1 MLRTFARLQKNKYM
15 ETNHQPAKNQEI
27 SSLEKMII
35 KDQITEQIRTVYDPE
50 IPVNIYELGMIYNI
64 DVKEGGVVDIT
75 MTLTSPSC
83 PAAQIIPVEVKEKS
97 ESVKGVSTA
106 NVTIVWE
113 PRWDPSMM
121 SEEARLTLGM

>member
-1 MLRTFARLQKNKYM
+1 M
-15 ETNHQPAKNQEI
+15 ETNHLPQSTEKQPL

-35 KDQITEQIRTVYDPE
+35 KEQVSEQIRTVYDPE
-50 IPVNIYELGMIYNI
+50 IPVNIYELGMIYDI
-64 DVKEGGVVDIT
+64 EVKDDGIVDVT

-83 PAAQIIPVEVKEKS
+83 PAAQVIPVEVKQKS
-97 ESVKGVSTA
+97 EMVKGVSTA
-106 NVTIVWE
+106 NVNIVWE